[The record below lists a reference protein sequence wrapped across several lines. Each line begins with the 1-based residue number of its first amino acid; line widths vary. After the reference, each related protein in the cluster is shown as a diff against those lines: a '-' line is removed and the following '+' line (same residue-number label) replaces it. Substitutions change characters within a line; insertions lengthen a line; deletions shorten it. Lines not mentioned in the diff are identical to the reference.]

1 MIVRRRLATIA
12 LGAMLGSVLLRA
24 DDLSVNFDPNVD
36 FSAFKTFKMR
46 EGVMESPRPE
56 LNNSLFVKI
65 LERTIERTLIA
76 RGMTEADN
84 LPNLFVD
91 FRITGEDVSTTR
103 RGTSM
108 LGING
113 LPVRG
118 TSSGPQSVRYTSATL
133 VIDLIRPGDPV
144 PIWRG
149 VYRDDEGTGSKL
161 VKKLPEDA
169 KKLLAKYPPK
179 K

>member
-1 MIVRRRLATIA
+1 MIGRRRLAAIA
-12 LGAMLGSVLLRA
+12 LGAMVGSVLLLA
-24 DDLSVNFDPNVD
+24 DDMSVNFDPDVD

-46 EGVMESPRPE
+46 ERMIESPRPE
-56 LNNSLFVKI
+56 LDNSLFLKM
-65 LERTIERTLIA
+65 LERTIERTLRA
-76 RGMTEADN
+76 RGMTQADN
-84 LPNLFVD
+84 LPDLFID

-108 LGING
+108 VGING
-113 LPVRG
+113 RPVRG
-118 TSSGPQSVRYTSATL
+118 TSSGPQAVRYTSATL

-161 VKKLPEDA
+161 VRKLPEDA
-169 KKLLAKYPPK
+169 RKLLAKYPPK

>member
-1 MIVRRRLATIA
+1 MIGRGRLATIA
-12 LGAMLGSVLLRA
+12 LGAMFGSVILLA
-24 DDLSVNFDPNVD
+24 DDMSVNFDPGVD

-46 EGVMESPRPE
+46 ERMIESPRPE
-56 LNNSLFVKI
+56 LDNSLFLKM
-65 LERTIERTLIA
+65 LERTIERTLRA
-76 RGMTEADN
+76 RGMTQADS
-84 LPNLFVD
+84 LPDLFID

-108 LGING
+108 VGING
-113 LPVRG
+113 RPVRG
-118 TSSGPQSVRYTSATL
+118 MSSGPQAVRYTSATL

-161 VKKLPEDA
+161 VRKLPEDA